1 MRYSYLNLGKNI
13 EKGDIMAFYIDDESV
28 ERVKEAADI
37 VSLISEYIP
46 LNKSGANYLGLCP
59 FHSEKTPSFTVSESK
74 QIFHC
79 FGCGQGGDSIG
90 FIMKRENL
98 SFPESVKFLADKY
111 NIQIDET
118 KIDEEKTN
126 RRERAYEINKEAARY
141 FFNNL
146 NNHKGALAYLSKR
159 NIDIKRVRAFG
170 LGYAKDS
177 WKGLN
182 DHLLAKGYREEELEE
197 LGLTAKKAKS
207 NGYYDRF
214 RNRIMF
220 PIIDTKGRIIGFG
233 GRVMDDSMPKYLNS
247 KETIV
252 FSKGDNLY
260 GLNLVSKEKNTDKII
275 LVEGYLDVI
284 SLFRQDL
291 NYGVASLGT
300 AFTDKQAKLLKRY
313 GNDIYICY
321 DSDLAGIEATK
332 KAVFTMM
339 KEGISPKIIVL
350 GKYKDPDDY
359 FKDHNKYDFEG
370 LMDKALSYID
380 YKIYIG
386 KKLYNF
392 NVVEEK
398 IKFIQDIAKD
408 IKHLQSPVERDI
420 YMKRVAEE
428 MDISISALERE
439 INLGYNKTFV
449 KKQVP
454 KIVPIKTVLPSA
466 NITAEIDLIK
476 IMLYNREYHNKL
488 KDMNIE
494 SYIFDKN
501 IKTILFKMDEIYR
514 DTEIIEEDRFLD
526 NMKGH
531 TDPQLI
537 EQIRLRKIQISR
549 ENLSQMVKD
558 LIRTI
563 ELYQMENKRNEIKQE
578 IKNLEEVT
586 DKTQEEKANLDNLCI
601 RLIEINKS
609 IDLIRYDDGR

>member
-1 MRYSYLNLGKNI
+1 MKYSYLNLGKNI

-146 NNHKGALAYLSKR
+146 SNHKGALDYLNKR
-159 NIDIKRVRAFG
+159 NIDVKRIRVFG

-177 WKGLN
+177 WNGLN

-284 SLFRQDL
+284 SLFRQGL

-321 DSDLAGIEATK
+321 DSDTAGIEATK

-359 FKDHNKYDFEG
+359 FKDHNRYDFED

-380 YKIYIG
+380 YKIYMG

-392 NVVEEK
+392 NFVEEK

-408 IKHLQSPVERDI
+408 IKHLKSPVERDI

-514 DTEIIEEDRFLD
+514 DTEVIEEDRFLD